1 MIFNKETNKLLLL
14 IIIICIIIFIS
25 LLYVYY
31 CPKYT
36 ELFTN
41 SEEILSK
48 YKDSIINITNLIRNI
63 TNNKLNLNNIIV
75 NNDLTVYN
83 NTNLNKLNIT
93 NESYFKII
101 NFGYITLNNREF
113 SDDRIYDL
121 FNIQI
126 GSIDV
131 NAHANM
137 KQKINFKKAF
147 INTPIIILSI
157 QNIINLSEN
166 KNINLSKVLSS
177 ATTQFFEIDL
187 GTYDNI
193 NYIITWIAIPKNP

>member
-25 LLYVYY
+25 LLYIYY

-48 YKDSIINITNLIRNI
+48 YKDSIINITNLIGNI

-83 NTNLNKLNIT
+83 NTNLNTLNIT
-93 NESYFKII
+93 NESYFKKI
-101 NFGYITLNNREF
+101 NFEYITLNNRQF
-113 SDDRIYDL
+113 SADRIYDL